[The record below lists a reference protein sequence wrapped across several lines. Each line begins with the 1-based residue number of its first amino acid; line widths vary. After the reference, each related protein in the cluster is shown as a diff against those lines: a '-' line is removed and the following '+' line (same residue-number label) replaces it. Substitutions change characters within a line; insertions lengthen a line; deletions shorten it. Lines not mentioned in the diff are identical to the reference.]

1 MNENELLTQVREY
14 FSGLEWNIRF
24 ISKGIFC
31 YSSQFGCFVL
41 LISFTPIFPDLGIFD
56 GEIQFQSPDFL
67 LSKERVFSCT
77 SENLLSILE
86 SLESCLN
93 EIVGDILSIKKEWD

>member
-1 MNENELLTQVREY
+1 MNEDELLTQVREY

-24 ISKGIFC
+24 ISKKILC
-31 YSSQFGCFVL
+31 YSSQFGCFVIS
-41 LISFTPIFPDLGIFD
+41 ISFTPTFPSLGIFD

-86 SLESCLN
+86 SLESYLN
-93 EIVGDILSIKKEWD
+93 ELVGDMLSIKKEWD